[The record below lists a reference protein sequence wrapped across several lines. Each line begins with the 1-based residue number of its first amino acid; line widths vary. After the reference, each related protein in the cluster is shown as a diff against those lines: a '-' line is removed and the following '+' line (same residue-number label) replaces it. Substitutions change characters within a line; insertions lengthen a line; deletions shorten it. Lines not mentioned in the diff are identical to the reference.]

1 MTEATRPVSD
11 WELEQYL
18 LEELE
23 GERRAFVEEQLRLD
37 SEVKERLEALKVS
50 NTELLETFPPRVAAA
65 SIRERFEK
73 DRKKKPRQSSGLIA
87 ALPVGAAALLAVF
100 VVFSGDFIGNG
111 PHSDEVFQQNG
122 ETIYTKG
129 LQPHLTLYRK
139 TSDANSVKLEKNQ
152 VVSEGDVLQLGY
164 VAAGARFG
172 VVFSVD
178 GRGVVTLHFPREAQD
193 SLALKTDGET
203 LLPFSYELDDA
214 PLFERFFLV
223 TDKEPFDPISVMN
236 SARKQAKDLDASR
249 TQPLDLPEGMVQMSF
264 LLRKNVK

>member
-1 MTEATRPVSD
+1 MTESTRPVSD

-18 LEELE
+18 LDELE
-23 GERRAFVEEQLRLD
+23 GERRAFVEEQLRQD

-50 NTELLETFPPRVAAA
+50 NAELLETFPPRIAAA

-73 DRKKKPRQSSGLIA
+73 GSKKKVRQSSWLTA

-129 LQPHLTLYRK
+129 LEPHLTLYRK
-139 TSDANSVKLEKNQ
+139 TPDATPVKLEENQ

-172 VVFSVD
+172 MIFSVD
-178 GRGVVTLHFPREAQD
+178 GRGVVTLHFPREANG
-193 SLALKTDGET
+193 SLALNTKGKT

-223 TDKEPFDPISVMN
+223 TSKEPFDPTTVMN
-236 SARKQAKDLDASR
+236 SARKQAMDLDASR
-249 TQPLDLPEGMVQMSF
+249 TQPLDLPEGMSQMSF
-264 LLRKNVK
+264 LLRKNAK